1 MNLTGDRFRKLLQ
14 SLEEATAAAPPKAN
28 EQRKATRVGV
38 RMALEMQELDGDRL
52 LPPKRIFTRDMSS
65 TGMGFNYAKAL
76 DVGRRIVFA
85 FPSSFGEPPL
95 HVLYEVKNRRILG
108 AELFGIGAVLVEV
121 GYTPPAQPAPRAAP
135 RPAGAKPAQ
144 AKAPAPAAA
153 AARPAGAASSTATA
167 AAPVKTSATPAAASI
182 PGGSS
187 APATA
192 ATTATATAEDR
203 EALAQRIRSAM
214 FEDN

>member
-14 SLEEATAAAPPKAN
+14 SLEEATAAAPPKPN

-65 TGMGFNYAKAL
+65 TGMGFNYSKAL

-85 FPSSFGEPPL
+85 FPSSFGEAPL
-95 HVLYEVKNRRILG
+95 DVLYEVKYRRILG
-108 AELFGIGAVLVEV
+108 PELFGIGAVLVEV
-121 GYTPPAQPAPRAAP
+121 GYTPPAQPAARSAPAA
-135 RPAGAKPAQ
+135 AGARPAQ
-144 AKAPAPAAA
+144 ATKAAPGKAPAPAPAAA
-153 AARPAGAASSTATA
+153 VRPAVATATA
-167 AAPVKTSATPAAASI
+167 SKTAAAAAPAPAPHSAAA
-182 PGGSS
+182 PE
-187 APATA
+187 PAQA
-192 ATTATATAEDR
+192 ATATAEDR